1 MRRNKTGSLRRFT
14 LETSLRTTPRA
25 STYSPSASR
34 IGMMEEP
41 ITLSDTLKLL
51 ISEAAQLLSLSD
63 DTVWRWINRGLLP
76 VDRNQR
82 PMLIDGAALASV
94 AHDQV
99 HPAPDPTPTR
109 RSARNRFV
117 GLVTNVESATVMTQ
131 VELQCGPHRV
141 VSLMS
146 SEAARELNLV
156 PGCPAI
162 AVVKS
167 TQVIVEI
174 PKTAGDSL
182 NSDP

>member
-1 MRRNKTGSLRRFT
+1 MT
-14 LETSLRTTPRA
+14 
-25 STYSPSASR
+25 
-34 IGMMEEP
+34 EEP
-41 ITLSDTLKLL
+41 ITVSHTPKLL
-51 ISEAAQLLSLSD
+51 ISEAAQLLSVSN

-82 PMLIDGAALASV
+82 PMLVDGAALASV
-94 AHDQV
+94 AHD
-99 HPAPDPTPTR
+99 HANPAPDPTPTR

-117 GLVTNVESATVMTQ
+117 GLVTNVDSATVMTQ

-156 PGCPAI
+156 PGCLAI

-174 PKTAGDSL
+174 PRSIDDTPL
-182 NSDP
+182 FPTTH

>member
-1 MRRNKTGSLRRFT
+1 
-14 LETSLRTTPRA
+14 
-25 STYSPSASR
+25 
-34 IGMMEEP
+34 
-41 ITLSDTLKLL
+41 
-51 ISEAAQLLSLSD
+51 
-63 DTVWRWINRGLLP
+63 
-76 VDRNQR
+76 
-82 PMLIDGAALASV
+82 MLIDGAVLASV

-99 HPAPDPTPTR
+99 QPAPDPTPTR

-156 PGCPAI
+156 PSCLAI

-167 TQVIVEI
+167 TQLIVEI

>member
-14 LETSLRTTPRA
+14 LDASLPTTAKA
-25 STYSPSASR
+25 STYSPSSSR
-34 IGMMEEP
+34 IGMTEEP
-41 ITLSDTLKLL
+41 STLSDTPKLL
-51 ISEAAQLLSLSD
+51 ISEAAQLLSVSN

-76 VDRNQR
+76 VEHNQR
-82 PMLIDGAALASV
+82 PLLIDGAALASV
-94 AHDQV
+94 AHDQA

-156 PGCPAI
+156 PGCLAI

-174 PKTAGDSL
+174 PSNVVDHY
-182 NSDP
+182 N